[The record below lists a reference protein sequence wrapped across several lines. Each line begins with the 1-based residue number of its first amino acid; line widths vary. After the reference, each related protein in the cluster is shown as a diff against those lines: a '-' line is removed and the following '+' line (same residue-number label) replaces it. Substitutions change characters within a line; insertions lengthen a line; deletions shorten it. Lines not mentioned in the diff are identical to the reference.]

1 MATLNDRDYIIGS
14 TIVLRVSTRDPST
27 RVAVDPSGGVNLV
40 ALIEGTTHLALP
52 TVVAFTKVTPG
63 EYSLSLQTTSLAPG
77 LHTWR
82 AQAVDSAGDVA
93 LSEDTFVLRS
103 PA

>member
-14 TIVLRVSTRDPST
+14 TIVLRVSTRDPRT
-27 RVAVDPSGGVNLV
+27 RSPVDPEAVTLV
-40 ALIEGTTHLALP
+40 ALVAGGAGLTLP
-52 TVVAFTKVTPG
+52 ATVAFIKVTPG
-63 EYSLSLQTTSLAPG
+63 EYALSLDTDDLSPG

-82 AQAVDSAGDVA
+82 AEAVDANGDVA
-93 LSEDTFVLRS
+93 LSEDTFVLRA

>member
-14 TIVLRVSTRDPST
+14 TIVLRVSTRDPRS
-27 RVAVDPSGGVNLV
+27 RAAVDPVSVNLV
-40 ALIEGTTHLALP
+40 ALTAGDVHLTLP
-52 TVVAFTKVTPG
+52 STVAFTRVTPG
-63 EYSLSLQTTSLAPG
+63 EYALSLATGSLAPG

-82 AQAVDSAGDVA
+82 AEAVDAAGDVA
-93 LSEDTFVLRS
+93 LSEDTFALRP